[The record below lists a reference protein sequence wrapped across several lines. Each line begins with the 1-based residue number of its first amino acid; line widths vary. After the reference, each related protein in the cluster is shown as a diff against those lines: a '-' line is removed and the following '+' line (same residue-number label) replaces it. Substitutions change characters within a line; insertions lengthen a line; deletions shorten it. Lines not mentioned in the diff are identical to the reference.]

1 MKDKKIIQNYKLILI
16 GIIFSLICISP
27 TITSAVSVPINYT
40 DKWEYY
46 RYIDLGGCKGGRWF
60 GDFETKTSFTIELK
74 KQFDLIAGNI
84 KTLSQNESSVVAT
97 GVELKARNY
106 DVEGSY
112 NYASSDRATPPLDGK
127 TYSREYI
134 SEGGDCGGLYVVRDE
149 VRGGITRQ
157 AGYTM
162 DNNIGYTLTS
172 SNNDIIDCS
181 SRNLCVT
188 KNNGTATV
196 TVSFTGTGSYYLQRS
211 YDFGNYRKFEYW
223 VQGDRCPVGY
233 TKTNSKSTTDKA
245 YAQQSYCVE
254 NDTVWRSAND
264 ACGFFN
270 PGKKCFEEIPAYN
283 AWEYTLNPI
292 SYTIQV
298 ARPNTPPTVTYDKTD
313 TISYT
318 TATANWTYSDPED
331 IQTYAQVQVAT
342 DTGFNNIVFSNAQAG
357 AATNMEIS
365 QQSLEA
371 STSYYP
377 RVKVWNNVN
386 GEGEWVYGPEFQT
399 KDYPE
404 PQVSFDLRSG
414 DTNTAFSPNTLTIRT
429 GESVNANWSITDT
442 IGVIDNSC
450 RLITTNK
457 PEGVAADIF
466 GNTTNRG
473 FTGNNIGGQNLPVST
488 TDQTYRI
495 ELKCEGKPAKAPNI
509 RNISAIVNLK
519 VESYPII
526 TSCRVDKNTVRAGQ
540 TDVKITAEVGNVS
553 SYSFKIG
560 RKNGDN
566 NPLTGNAS
574 TTNLDRTLSYSDIEF
589 GRHNPWVEVTS
600 NGKTAIK
607 QCPSVANLG
616 DSNVR
621 EVNP

>member
-1 MKDKKIIQNYKLILI
+1 
-16 GIIFSLICISP
+16 
-27 TITSAVSVPINYT
+27 VPINYT

-84 KTLSQNESSVVAT
+84 KTLSQNESSVIST
-97 GVELKARNY
+97 GVELKAMNY

-112 NYASSDRATPPLDGK
+112 NYDSADRATPPLDGK

-134 SEGGDCGGLYVVRDE
+134 SQGGDCGGLYVVRDT

-211 YDFGNYRKFEYW
+211 YDFGNYRKYEYW
-223 VQGDRCPVGY
+223 IQGDRCPVGY
-233 TKTNSKSTTDKA
+233 SRRNTIRQSDKA
-245 YAQQSYCVE
+245 YAQISYCVA
-254 NDTVWRSAND
+254 NDTVWTSAND

-270 PGKKCFEEIPAYN
+270 QGKKCFEEIPAYN

-313 TISYT
+313 PISYT
-318 TATANWTYSDPED
+318 TATANWSYSDPEGD
-331 IQTYAQVQVAT
+331 VQTDAQIQIAT
-342 DTGFNNIVFSNAQAG
+342 DSGFSNIVFSNGQSG
-357 AATNMEIS
+357 SATSMNITRL
-365 QQSLEA
+365 QPG
-371 STSYYP
+371 TTYYP
-377 RVKVWNNVN
+377 RVKSWNNVN
-386 GEGEWVYGPEFQT
+386 DEGEWVNGSEFKTQ
-399 KDYPE
+399 DYPYPE
-404 PQVSFDLRSG
+404 VSFYLQSG
-414 DTNTAFSPNTLTIRT
+414 TNTAFSPNTLTIKT
-429 GESVNANWSITDT
+429 GDTVNANWSITDA

-450 RLITTNK
+450 RLITTNTSG
-457 PEGVAADIF
+457 GVAADIF

-473 FTGNNIGGQNLPVST
+473 FTGNNLVGQNLPVSP
-488 TDQTYRI
+488 TDQEYRI
-495 ELKCEGKPAKAPNI
+495 ELKCDGKDAKTK
-509 RNISAIVNLK
+509 RNISESITLV
-519 VESYPII
+519 VQSYPVI
-526 TSCRVDKNTVRAGQ
+526 TSCNVDKNTVQAGQ
-540 TDVKITAEVGNVS
+540 TNVNITAQVSNVS

-560 RKNGDN
+560 RKDGDN
-566 NPLTGNAS
+566 QPLSGDANNTYLNQ
-574 TTNLDRTLSYSDIEF
+574 TLSYTGIEF
-589 GRHNPWVEVTS
+589 GRYNPWVEVTS
-600 NGKTAIK
+600 NGKKSDRK
-607 QCPSVANLG
+607 QCGTVTNLG
-616 DSNVR
+616 DSNIR
-621 EVNP
+621 EVR